1 MNITRAILG
10 ANKILHCFFFTE
22 CHCNTGCC
30 FLFPV
35 SSSHF
40 NCLFFSFLGCCCY
53 SSGLWNFAL
62 LIAVTPICKCYT
74 TFATL
79 LKKINLNLN
88 APASSGPVSVLLL
101 VGLPAAVPLAKHDDE
116 EEGAQPADAAPE
128 AKDAADYG
136 LNEKGKL
143 LFLLQIVAL

>member
-1 MNITRAILG
+1 MRSEGQTRSFTVFFSLSAIVTPDVV
-10 ANKILHCFFFTE
+10 FFFL
-22 CHCNTGCC
+22 
-30 FLFPV
+30 FLLLISIVFSSRFSAV
-35 SSSHF
+35 VVIVAGSGILRSSSPSHPSV
-40 NCLFFSFLGCCCY
+40 NVTRHLLPLFK
-53 SSGLWNFAL
+53 N
-62 LIAVTPICKCYT
+62 
-74 TFATL
+74 
-79 LKKINLNLN
+79 NLNLN